1 MEYTLLF
8 QAFMVFYLLEIVF
21 IAVFVYMIGREYD
34 LEEQQQAT
42 ELAKN
47 TGPSPSDLIMMR
59 QKMRELQRQQE

>member
-8 QAFMVFYLLEIVF
+8 QAFMVFYLLEIVC
-21 IAVFVYMIGREYD
+21 IGVFVYIMSREYD

>member
-8 QAFMVFYLLEIVF
+8 QAFMVFYLLEIAFV
-21 IAVFVYMIGREYD
+21 AVFVYMMSREYD

-59 QKMRELQRQQE
+59 QKMQELQRQQE

>member
-8 QAFMVFYLLEIVF
+8 QAFMVFYLLEIAF
-21 IAVFVYMIGREYD
+21 IAVFVYMMSREHD
-34 LEEQQQAT
+34 LEEQKQAT

>member
-8 QAFMVFYLLEIVF
+8 QAFMVFYLLEIAFV
-21 IAVFVYMIGREYD
+21 AVFVYIMSREYD

>member
-21 IAVFVYMIGREYD
+21 IAVFVYMMSREYD

>member
-21 IAVFVYMIGREYD
+21 IAVFVYTMSREYD

-59 QKMRELQRQQE
+59 QKMQELQRQQE

>member
-1 MEYTLLF
+1 
-8 QAFMVFYLLEIVF
+8 MVFYLLEIVF
-21 IAVFVYMIGREYD
+21 IAVFVYTMSREYD

>member
-8 QAFMVFYLLEIVF
+8 QAFMVFYLLEIAF
-21 IAVFVYMIGREYD
+21 IAVFVYMMSREYD
-34 LEEQQQAT
+34 LEEQKQAT